1 MEDPIVN
8 TNNQTDNQKDPE
20 EGSLEGTPTATDDM
34 NSSDA
39 EQEASPERDD
49 SESVADGDAS
59 PDSDMSDDEM
69 SMESIAEQEASPERD
84 DSESVADG
92 DASPDSDMGD
102 DEMSMESMDMKELYE
117 ESLRSL
123 QEGEVIVGTVIQVT
137 KDFVVVDVGYK
148 SEGQISISEFLDE
161 QGEVQAAVG
170 DTIDVLLERREDE
183 DGEILLSKEKAAK
196 IKVWDDIRRAYNE
209 GEMIKGT
216 VTARVKGGFT
226 VDIGVPA
233 FLPGSQVDLRPVK
246 DMDSLVNKT
255 FEFQILK
262 YNKKRS
268 NVVISRRAILEE
280 HRQKARELT
289 LKRIQE
295 QDVLDGVVKNITDY
309 GAFIDLGGLDGL
321 LHITDMSWGR
331 VKHPSELIKI
341 GDEVKVKVLN
351 FDAGTERVSLGMKQL
366 QPDPWTTAAEK
377 YPPSARIHGRVV
389 SLTDYGAFVEVE
401 EGIEGLIHLSEMSWT
416 KKIRH
421 PSMVVNVGDEVEAM
435 VLDIDPGNRRISLGL
450 KQVEPNPWDVIG
462 EKYPVGTIIEGK
474 IKNITDFG
482 VFIGI
487 DEGID
492 GLVHIS
498 DLSWTKRVKHPSELF
513 KKGQEVQAKVLKI
526 DRENERFSLSIKHVT
541 PDPWEEI
548 PKKYK
553 VGSRITGTI
562 TNVTDFGIF
571 VEVEPGIEGL
581 IHVSEISAEKIK
593 TPVGQFNVG
602 DVVTAKVVN
611 VNRKERKIGLSLRR
625 LEEESDKATIRDYLS
640 SSSTSFPN
648 LGDLLKESQELNQQQ
663 SEPEDSTE
671 E

>member
-20 EGSLEGTPTATDDM
+20 EGSLEGTPTATDDV

-59 PDSDMSDDEM
+59 PDSDMSDDGM
-69 SMESIAEQEASPERD
+69 SMESIAEQEASSERD

-92 DASPDSDMGD
+92 DESPDSDMGD
-102 DEMSMESMDMKELYE
+102 DDMSMESMDMKELYE

-548 PKKYK
+548 PRKYK

>member
-1 MEDPIVN
+1 MEEITVN
-8 TNNQTDNQKDPE
+8 MNNQTDQQDDMQEDLTKQNEDLQAEENDMMPEGSGDGESLSEEKGGEGADESFAEDGE
-20 EGSLEGTPTATDDM
+20 EGM
-34 NSSDA
+34 
-39 EQEASPERDD
+39 
-49 SESVADGDAS
+49 DG
-59 PDSDMSDDEM
+59 M
-69 SMESIAEQEASPERD
+69 
-84 DSESVADG
+84 DG
-92 DASPDSDMGD
+92 
-102 DEMSMESMDMKELYE
+102 MDMKELYE
-117 ESLRSL
+117 ESLKSL
-123 QEGEVIVGTVIQVT
+123 QEGEVISGSIIQVT

-148 SEGQISISEFLDE
+148 SEGQIPISEFLDE
-161 QGEVQAAVG
+161 RGQVDAQIG
-170 DTIDVLLERREDE
+170 DTIDVLLEKREDE
-183 DGEILLSKEKAAK
+183 DGEIQLSKEKAAK
-196 IKVWDDIRRAYNE
+196 IKVWDEIRRKFNE
-209 GEMIKGT
+209 EEVISGVI
-216 VTARVKGGFT
+216 TARVKGGYT

-246 DMDSLVNKT
+246 DMDALVGKT
-255 FEFQILK
+255 FEFKILK

-268 NVVISRRAILEE
+268 NVVISRRVILEDK
-280 HRQKARELT
+280 RRKSREET
-289 LKRIQE
+289 LKKIRE
-295 QDVLDGVVKNITDY
+295 QDVLPGVVKNITDY

-331 VKHPSELIKI
+331 VKHPSEILKI
-341 GDEVKVKVLN
+341 GDEITVKILN
-351 FDAGTERVSLGMKQL
+351 FDPETERVSLGLKQL
-366 QPDPWTTAAEK
+366 QQDPWTTAAENYK
-377 YPPSARIHGRVV
+377 PGTRVSGKVV

-435 VLDIDPGNRRISLGL
+435 VLDIDPNNRRISLGL

-548 PKKYK
+548 PKNYRVGGK
-553 VGSRITGTI
+553 VTGTV
-562 TNVTDFGIF
+562 TNVTDFGVF
-571 VEVEPGIEGL
+571 VEIEEGIEGL
-581 IHVSEISAEKIK
+581 IHVSEISAEKVK
-593 TPVGQFNVG
+593 TPVGQFNPG
-602 DVVTAKVVN
+602 DLITAKVVN
-611 VNRKERKIGLSLRR
+611 VNKKERKIGLSLRR
-625 LEEESDKATIRDYLS
+625 MDEDSDRTTIRDYLS
-640 SSSTSFPN
+640 SSSSSFPN
-648 LGDLLKESQELNQQQ
+648 LGDLLGEESREKLQ
-663 SEPEDSTE
+663 SDKSGE
-671 E
+671 EE